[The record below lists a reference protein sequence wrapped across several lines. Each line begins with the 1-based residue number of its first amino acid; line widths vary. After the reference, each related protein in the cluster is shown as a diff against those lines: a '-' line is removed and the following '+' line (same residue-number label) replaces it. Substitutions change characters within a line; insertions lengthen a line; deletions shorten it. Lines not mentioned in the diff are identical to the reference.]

1 MERKE
6 LVQLKEDA
14 IGGNHEKEQPS
25 KSEQAEDNGA
35 EDVKIEVLPGE
46 QPEDEAA
53 SKGDEEAL
61 FLDRDALEMI
71 FRYALANESA
81 KRSAGTLIKRLFAL
95 RDTFARDAIVRVV
108 KRFPEVRFAGGG
120 VITLVKDKETA
131 VVTVAQFVWMLRWD
145 MLRFDTF
152 NIGSYD
158 KAGCAVLIKVA
169 NLFHLRELKYST
181 VETWSRKT
189 VTWDNN
195 FVPNVTHLVDQ
206 YPASL
211 DLALAL
217 IKNNVDTL
225 KVLDGVP
232 LWRLKEPL
240 PSLHLDR
247 FVYQTEP
254 YGPLSQ
260 DMGNLAQCT
269 VVNFEYSVKS
279 LHDNR
284 PLPLSF
290 LADVHCQEVHW
301 NLRAFRGFESPP
313 EGQSNVHT
321 RQICIQAECVWVDDA
336 FFHLRA
342 LDIEAVRRFFPSL
355 LLIDL
360 HIRAYHDRCV
370 WQVRNLMHFFA
381 KVQQFGQALASA
393 HGEFALQQS
402 VRMSFKRGSDVHS
415 DTATEKAIELGFTPE
430 VTNGTTIFKRQV
442 EVAPGR
448 SVTAVCTLI

>member
-6 LVQLKEDA
+6 LVQLKKDA
-14 IGGNHEKEQPS
+14 VGGNHEKEQPA
-25 KSEQAEDNGA
+25 KSEQLEDNSAAGGQ
-35 EDVKIEVLPGE
+35 IEVLPEEKPEDKSASNGE
-46 QPEDEAA
+46 Q
-53 SKGDEEAL
+53 EAL
-61 FLDRDALEMI
+61 FLDRDALELI

-81 KRSAGTLIKRLFAL
+81 KKSAGTLIKRLFAL

-131 VVTVAQFVWMLRWD
+131 VVTVAQFVWMMRWD

-152 NIGSYD
+152 DIGSYD
-158 KAGCAVLIKVA
+158 KAGCASLIKVA
-169 NLFHLRELKYST
+169 DLFQLRELKYST

-225 KVLDGVP
+225 KVLDRVP

-240 PSLHLDR
+240 PALHLDR
-247 FVYQTEP
+247 FVCQIGQGVP
-254 YGPLSQ
+254 VSP
-260 DMGNLAQCT
+260 DVGNLTQCT
-269 VVNFEYSVKS
+269 IAKFEYSFAFY
-279 LHDNR
+279 HNNIQ
-284 PLPLSF
+284 LPLSF
-290 LADVHCQEVHW
+290 LADVHCQEIHW
-301 NLRAFRGFESPP
+301 HLCAFRGFESPL
-313 EGQSNVHT
+313 EGQANVHT
-321 RQICIQAECVWVDDA
+321 RQISIQAEAETALFRDA
-336 FFHLRA
+336 FHLRA
-342 LDIEAVRRFFPSL
+342 QDIETVRRFFPSL
-355 LLIDL
+355 ARVDL
-360 HIRAYHDRCV
+360 HVLANYRYYWMVDSVMR
-370 WQVRNLMHFFA
+370 FFA

-393 HGEFALQQS
+393 QGEFSLQQS
-402 VRMSFKRGSDVHS
+402 VCMSFERWSDDH
-415 DTATEKAIELGFTPE
+415 TNEATEKAIELGFTPE
-430 VTNGTTIFKRQV
+430 VVNGTTIFKRHV

-448 SVTAVCTLI
+448 SVTAVCTLT